1 MTPTFL
7 NISARSSSFQYRKRY
22 EVTCDM
28 SELAIRVAETTFQ
41 YRKRYEVTCDTRSS
55 TGLSLWLTWFQYRKR
70 YEVTCDAKATHHFD
84 GKVIGFQYRKR
95 YEVTCDLNMKIFINK
110 GSIRFNTA
118 SGMRSHVTTTRKLR
132 AAYASS
138 RFNTASGMR
147 SHVTLCLGGRRNRR
161 LKSWFWKTSSKPNI
175 RSHFFGCHHIPRRYV
190 MTPPSL
196 MQQGLRRFEE
206 NRKTCPVF
214 SPLRGFPAVHTVA
227 WFLLFVKS

>member
-1 MTPTFL
+1 MRSHVTFNLATPRDKG
-7 NISARSSSFQYRKRY
+7 ISFQYRKRY

-28 SELAIRVAETTFQ
+28 CLTSLVC
-41 YRKRYEVTCDTRSS
+41 KRI
-55 TGLSLWLTWFQYRKR
+55 
-70 YEVTCDAKATHHFD
+70 A
-84 GKVIGFQYRKR
+84 
-95 YEVTCDLNMKIFINK
+95 
-110 GSIRFNTA
+110 
-118 SGMRSHVTTTRKLR
+118 
-132 AAYASS
+132 

-214 SPLRGFPAVHTVA
+214 SPLRGFPVVHTVA
-227 WFLLFVKS
+227 WFLLFVKQKRRPIVSETGRR